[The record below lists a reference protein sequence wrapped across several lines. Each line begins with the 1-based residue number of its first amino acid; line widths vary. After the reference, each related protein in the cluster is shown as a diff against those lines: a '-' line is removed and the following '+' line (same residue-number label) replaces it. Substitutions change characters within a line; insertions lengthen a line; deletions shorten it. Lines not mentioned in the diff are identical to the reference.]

1 MPSPM
6 VSGSFA
12 DLIDKRVT
20 KLFYDEYKQLPS
32 RRGDLYSME
41 KSNDSFE
48 RWSEVGQIGNFTAFS
63 GTVGYQSQ
71 SQGYDTTATHL
82 EWANGIQIERKLYDD
97 DRHGMWERKPVALA
111 NSANRTIETHAATLL
126 NNAFSVDTTFYNN
139 TENVALCSNSHTT
152 TSGASTSA
160 GFDNLTTAA
169 LSATAL
175 AAMRIQMVGFR
186 GDQAERISCM
196 PDTLWIPPDLYDIA
210 YEITESMGKPG
221 VATNDKNVH
230 FGKYKVYEWN
240 YLTDTNNYFLCDS
253 RMQKQWVVWFDRVPL
268 EFAFAE
274 ELDTLV
280 AKWRAYMRYSM
291 AWFNWRWVLG
301 AQVS

>member
-32 RRGDLYSME
+32 RKGDLYSVE

-48 RWSEVGQIGNFTAFS
+48 RWSEVGQIGNFTSFT

-97 DRHGMWERKPVALA
+97 DRHGMWERKPTSLA

-160 GFDNLTTAA
+160 GFDNMTVAA

-175 AAMRIQMVGFR
+175 AASRIQMVGYR
-186 GDQAERISCM
+186 GDQAERISVM
-196 PDTLWIPPDLYDIA
+196 PDSLWIPPDLYDVA
-210 YEITESMGKPG
+210 YEITESMGKPD

-230 FGKYKVYEWN
+230 YGKYKVYEWN
-240 YLTDTNNYFLCDS
+240 YLTDTNNWFMCDS
-253 RMQKQWVVWFDRVPL
+253 RQQKQWVVWFDRVPL

-301 AQVS
+301 AQVT

>member
-32 RRGDLYSME
+32 RKGDLYSVE

-48 RWSEVGQIGNFTAFS
+48 RWSEVGQIGNFTAFT

-97 DRHGMWERKPVALA
+97 DRHGMWERKPTSLA
-111 NSANRTIETHAATLL
+111 NSANRSIETHAATLL

-139 TENVALCSNSHTT
+139 TEGVALCSNSHTT

-175 AAMRIQMVGFR
+175 ASARIQMVGFR
-186 GDQAERISCM
+186 GDQAERISVM
-196 PDTLWIPPDLYDIA
+196 PDSLWIPPDLYDVA
-210 YEITESMGKPG
+210 YEITESMGKPD

-230 FGKYKVYEWN
+230 YGKYKVYEWN
-240 YLTDTNNYFLCDS
+240 YMTDTNNWFMCDS
-253 RMQKQWVVWFDRVPL
+253 RQQKQWVVWFDRVPL

-301 AQVS
+301 SQVT